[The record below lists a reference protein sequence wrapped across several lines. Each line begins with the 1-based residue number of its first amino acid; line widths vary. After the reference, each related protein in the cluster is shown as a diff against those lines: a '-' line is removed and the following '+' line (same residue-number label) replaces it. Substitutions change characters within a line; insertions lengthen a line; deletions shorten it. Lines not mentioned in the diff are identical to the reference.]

1 MEQRE
6 RGIERETHR
15 DMEMERLCK
24 KERERDRV
32 GGEREKEMEI
42 DGMGDR
48 SSGMG
53 REGDR

>member
-32 GGEREKEMEI
+32 GGEREKE
-42 DGMGDR
+42 R
-48 SSGMG
+48 W
-53 REGDR
+53 R